1 MSVVNEQVLSELRA
15 RNEARAQKIKEQMG
29 EKFLLH
35 PSHRVVRKDLRP
47 SVLSSPPSIPSQRNE
62 LKCTYITIVP

>member
-47 SVLSSPPSIPSQRNE
+47 SVLSLPPRFL
-62 LKCTYITIVP
+62 LKEMN